1 MYFSRLLFYGTL
13 LAYINLKNRK
23 IDQNTVYPL
32 FSRNANYAEVEHIC
46 NIIYFFFMKA
56 IFTILKMLWRT
67 QTSFL
72 SVIFFCKKKILKLR
86 YDFKN
91 SEK

>member
-1 MYFSRLLFYGTL
+1 MYNNTLHVLSRLLFYGTL

-46 NIIYFFFMKA
+46 NIIFFFYESNFYNSKNVMA
-56 IFTILKMLWRT
+56 HTDIISVCDIFLQEKNT
-67 QTSFL
+67 
-72 SVIFFCKKKILKLR
+72 KIKI
-86 YDFKN
+86 
-91 SEK
+91 

>member
-13 LAYINLKNRK
+13 LAYINSKNQK

-46 NIIYFFFMKA
+46 NIIYFFYESNFYNSKNVMA
-56 IFTILKMLWRT
+56 HTDIISVCDIFLQEKNT
-67 QTSFL
+67 
-72 SVIFFCKKKILKLR
+72 KIKIW
-86 YDFKN
+86 F
-91 SEK
+91 